1 MHFKKEE
8 KYNNLGYNS
17 NQLNKL
23 VLFESYEK
31 MFKKKGATIINGK
44 TYIKKKINN
53 DQNKKKIIHYD

>member
-31 MFKKKGATIINGK
+31 RFKKKGATIINGK
-44 TYIKKKINN
+44 TYIKKK
-53 DQNKKKIIHYD
+53 DQWWPK

>member
-31 MFKKKGATIINGK
+31 RFKKKRG
-44 TYIKKKINN
+44 NN
-53 DQNKKKIIHYD
+53 NKWKNIY

>member
-31 MFKKKGATIINGK
+31 RFKKKGATIINGK
-44 TYIKKKINN
+44 TYIKKKRSMMTKIKKNN
-53 DQNKKKIIHYD
+53 TL

>member
-31 MFKKKGATIINGK
+31 RFF
-44 TYIKKKINN
+44 
-53 DQNKKKIIHYD
+53 